1 MRRRAMLVI
10 GVLALTGGTAM
21 AQDRP
26 EVSAG
31 WRLLHLSG
39 SDVDDIS
46 EATEDDGV
54 NLPKGWYFDVA
65 VPITPMF
72 SIVGDIGGN
81 YKSESVSFTEQGI
94 TFSGTAKVS
103 LHTFLGGI
111 RLRATENPRVS
122 PFAQLL
128 FGAAR
133 GSASVEATV
142 SGVPLIDFDESGT
155 EAAMSLGA
163 GVNLNAGSLGVRLQ
177 AEWLKILADD
187 SGNAFRFGA
196 GVVIPF

>member
-1 MRRRAMLVI
+1 MRRRATLVL
-10 GVLALTGGTAM
+10 GVLVLTGGTAL

-31 WRLLHLSG
+31 WRLLHISG
-39 SDVDDIS
+39 SEAEDIS
-46 EATEDDGV
+46 GTEDDGV

-81 YKSESVSFTEQGI
+81 YKSESVSFTEQGL

-111 RLRATENPRVS
+111 RLRRIHASLPSRRSCSAPREAPPAS
-122 PFAQLL
+122 RRRS
-128 FGAAR
+128 AAR
-133 GSASVEATV
+133 
-142 SGVPLIDFDESGT
+142 
-155 EAAMSLGA
+155 
-163 GVNLNAGSLGVRLQ
+163 R
-177 AEWLKILADD
+177 
-187 SGNAFRFGA
+187 
-196 GVVIPF
+196 

>member
-1 MRRRAMLVI
+1 MRRLAALI
-10 GVLALTGGTAM
+10 LGVCVLTSGTAL

-26 EVSAG
+26 EFSAG

-39 SDVDDIS
+39 ADADDFS
-46 EATEDDGV
+46 GATGEDGV
-54 NLPKGWYFDVA
+54 NLPKGWYVDVA
-65 VPITPMF
+65 MPITPMF

-81 YKSESVSFTEQGI
+81 YKSESVSFTEQGV

-103 LHTFLGGI
+103 LHTFLAGI
-111 RLRATENPRVS
+111 RLRATDDPRVS
-122 PFAQLL
+122 PFAQIL

-133 GSASVEATV
+133 GTASVEAAVGGV
-142 SGVPLIDFDESGT
+142 SLLDFDESGT
-155 EAAMSLGA
+155 EAAMSLGGGA
-163 GVNLNAGSLGVRLQ
+163 NLNAGSIGVRLQ

-187 SGNAFRFGA
+187 SGNAFRFSA

>member
-1 MRRRAMLVI
+1 MRRRATLVL
-10 GVLALTGGTAM
+10 GVLVLTGGTAL

-31 WRLLHLSG
+31 WRLLHISG
-39 SDVDDIS
+39 SEAEDIS
-46 EATEDDGV
+46 GTGDDDV

-81 YKSESVSFTEQGI
+81 YKSESVSFTEQGL

-111 RLRATENPRVS
+111 RLRATENPRVT
-122 PFAQLL
+122 PFAQIL

-133 GSASVEATV
+133 GTASVEATV
-142 SGVPLIDFDESGT
+142 GGTPLIDFDESGT
-155 EAAMSLGA
+155 DAAMSVGA
-163 GVNLNAGSLGVRLQ
+163 GINLTAGSVGVRLQ
-177 AEWLKILADD
+177 AEWLKILEDE

-196 GVVIPF
+196 GIVVPF

>member
-1 MRRRAMLVI
+1 MRRLATLVL
-10 GVLALTGGTAM
+10 GVLVLTGGTAL

-31 WRLLHLSG
+31 WRLLHISG
-39 SDVDDIS
+39 SDTEDVS
-46 EATEDDGV
+46 GTEDDGV

-65 VPITPMF
+65 VPITPML

-81 YKSESVSFTEQGI
+81 YKSESVSFTEQGL
-94 TFSGTAKVS
+94 TFSGTAKVNA
-103 LHTFLGGI
+103 HTFLGGI
-111 RLRATENPRVS
+111 RLRSTDNPRVT
-122 PFAQLL
+122 PFAQIL

-142 SGVPLIDFDESGT
+142 GGVELIDLDESGT
-155 EAAMSLGA
+155 DAALSLGA
-163 GVNLNAGSLGVRLQ
+163 GINLAAGSVGVRLQ
-177 AEWLKILADD
+177 AEWLKILEDE

-196 GVVIPF
+196 GIVIPF

>member
-1 MRRRAMLVI
+1 MRRRAALVI
-10 GVLALTGGTAM
+10 GILAVTGGTAV

-31 WRLLHLSG
+31 WRLLHISG
-39 SDVDDIS
+39 SDAGDIS
-46 EATEDDGV
+46 GTDDDGV
-54 NLPKGWYFDVA
+54 NLPKGWYFDVD
-65 VPITPMF
+65 VPIMPMF

-81 YKSESVSFTEQGI
+81 YKSESVTFTEQGI
-94 TFSGTAKVS
+94 SFSGTAKVS

-111 RLRATENPRVS
+111 RLRATDIPRVS

-133 GSASVEATV
+133 GTASVEATV
-142 SGVPLIDFDESGT
+142 SGVPLLDFDDSGT
-155 EAAMSLGA
+155 DAAMSLGA
-163 GVNLNAGSLGVRLQ
+163 GINLYPGSIGVRLQ
-177 AEWLKILADD
+177 ADWLKILEDD

-196 GVVIPF
+196 GVIIPF

>member
-1 MRRRAMLVI
+1 MRRLAALVVGI
-10 GVLALTGGTAM
+10 LALTGGTAI

-26 EVSAG
+26 EISAG
-31 WRLLHLSG
+31 WRLLHISG
-39 SDVDDIS
+39 SDAADIS
-46 EATEDDGV
+46 GSEDEGV
-54 NLPKGWYFDVA
+54 NLPKGWYVDVA

-72 SIVGDIGGN
+72 SIVGDVGGN

-94 TFSGTAKVS
+94 SFSGTAKVS

-111 RLRATENPRVS
+111 RLRATENPRVT

-133 GSASVEATV
+133 GSATVEAAV
-142 SGVPLIDFDESGT
+142 GGVPLVDFDESGT
-155 EAAMSLGA
+155 DAALSLGA
-163 GVNLNAGSLGVRLQ
+163 GVNLTAGSIGVRLQ
-177 AEWLKILADD
+177 AEWLKILEDE

>member
-1 MRRRAMLVI
+1 MRRLAVLLI
-10 GVLALTGGTAM
+10 GILALTGGTAM

-31 WRLLHLSG
+31 WRLLHISG
-39 SDVDDIS
+39 SDAGDLSGTD
-46 EATEDDGV
+46 DDGV

-65 VPITPMF
+65 APITPML
-72 SIVGDIGGN
+72 SLVGDIGGN
-81 YKSESVSFTEQGI
+81 YKSESVTFTEQGV

-155 EAAMSLGA
+155 DAAMSLGA
-163 GVNLNAGSLGVRLQ
+163 GVNLTAGSIGVRLQ
-177 AEWLKILADD
+177 AEWLKILEDD

>member
-1 MRRRAMLVI
+1 MRRLAALVVGI
-10 GVLALTGGTAM
+10 LALTGGTAI

-26 EVSAG
+26 EISAG
-31 WRLLHLSG
+31 WRLLHISG
-39 SDVDDIS
+39 SDAADIS
-46 EATEDDGV
+46 GSEDEGV
-54 NLPKGWYFDVA
+54 NLPKGWYVDVA

-72 SIVGDIGGN
+72 SIVGDVGGN

-94 TFSGTAKVS
+94 SFSGTAKVS

-111 RLRATENPRVS
+111 RLRATENPRVT

-128 FGAAR
+128 IGAAR
-133 GSASVEATV
+133 GSATVEATV
-142 SGVPLIDFDESGT
+142 GGVPLVDLDESGT
-155 EAAMSLGA
+155 DAALSLGA
-163 GVNLNAGSLGVRLQ
+163 GINLTAGSIGVRLQ
-177 AEWLKILADD
+177 AEWLKILEDE

>member
-1 MRRRAMLVI
+1 MRRLATLVI
-10 GVLALTGGTAM
+10 GVLALTGGTAI

-31 WRLLHLSG
+31 WRLLHISG
-39 SDVDDIS
+39 SDTGEI
-46 EATEDDGV
+46 AGAEDDGV
-54 NLPKGWYFDVA
+54 NLPKGWYVDVA

-72 SIVGDIGGN
+72 SIVGDVGGN
-81 YKSESVSFTEQGI
+81 YKSESVTFTEQGI
-94 TFSGTAKVS
+94 AFSGTAKVNV
-103 LHTFLGGI
+103 HTFLGGV
-111 RLRATENPRVS
+111 RLRATENPRVT

-128 FGAAR
+128 FGVAR

-142 SGVPLIDFDESGT
+142 GGTPLIDFDEVGT
-155 EAAMSLGA
+155 DAAMSLGA
-163 GVNLNAGSLGVRLQ
+163 GVNLTAGSIGVRLQ
-177 AEWLKILADD
+177 AEWLKILEDE

>member
-1 MRRRAMLVI
+1 MRRLAAVVVA
-10 GVLALTGGTAM
+10 VLALTGGTAL

-31 WRLLHLSG
+31 WRLLHISG
-39 SDVDDIS
+39 SEASDFSGTEVD
-46 EATEDDGV
+46 GL

-65 VPITPMF
+65 VPITPML
-72 SIVGDIGGN
+72 SIVGDVGGN
-81 YKSESVSFTEQGI
+81 YKSESVNFTEQGI
-94 TFSGTAKVS
+94 PFSGTAKVS
-103 LHTFLGGI
+103 VHTFLGGI
-111 RLRATENPRVS
+111 RLRATENPRVT

-133 GSASVEATV
+133 ASATVEATV
-142 SGVPLIDFDESGT
+142 GGVPLVDFEESGID
-155 EAAMSLGA
+155 AAMSLGA
-163 GVNLNAGSLGVRLQ
+163 GVNLTAGSIGVRLQ
-177 AEWLKILADD
+177 VEWLKILEDE

>member
-1 MRRRAMLVI
+1 MRRGAALVL
-10 GVLALTGGTAM
+10 GVLVLTSGTAL

-26 EVSAG
+26 EFSAG

-39 SDVDDIS
+39 TDADDFS
-46 EATEDDGV
+46 GATGEDGV
-54 NLPKGWYFDVA
+54 NLPKGWYIDVA
-65 VPITPMF
+65 VPMTPMF

-81 YKSESVSFTEQGI
+81 YKSESVSFSEQGF
-94 TFSGTAKVS
+94 TLSGTAKVS
-103 LHTFLGGI
+103 LHTFLAGV
-111 RLRATENPRVS
+111 RLRANDDPRVS
-122 PFAQLL
+122 PFAQIL

-142 SGVPLIDFDESGT
+142 GDTPIDIDESGT
-155 EAAMSLGA
+155 EAAISLGA
-163 GVNLNAGSLGVRLQ
+163 GVNLNAGSIGVRLQ

-187 SGNAFRFGA
+187 SGNPFRFGA